1 MRWLKSLEPL
11 GLLALRWVAG
21 LIFMVHGYPKL
32 VHPTAAM
39 RDFFVNHGLPGY
51 FLNVAG
57 ILESFGAVLLFV
69 GLFTRPAAL
78 LLTIEMGVAIWKVH
92 SLHGIMAVKDYEFPL
107 VLAAACFALAT
118 VGPGVLSMDNLV
130 FGESGKRRRTA
141 GKATKE

>member
-1 MRWLKSLEPL
+1 MRFLKSLEPL

-21 LIFMVHGYPKL
+21 LIFLVHGYPKL

-39 RDFFVNHGLPGY
+39 RDFFVSHGLPGY

-107 VLAAACFALAT
+107 ALAAGCFALAT
-118 VGPGVLSMDNLV
+118 VGPGPLSIDNLV
-130 FGESGKRRRTA
+130 FGESGKRRRPA
-141 GKATKE
+141 SKASKD